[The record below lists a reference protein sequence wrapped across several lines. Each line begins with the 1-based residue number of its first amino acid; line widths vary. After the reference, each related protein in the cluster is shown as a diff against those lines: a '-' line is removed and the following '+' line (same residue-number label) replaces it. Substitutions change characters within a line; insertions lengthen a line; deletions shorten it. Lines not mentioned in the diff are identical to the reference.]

1 MSITA
6 LVTGGAGFIGSNLCK
21 RLLELDYKVICL
33 DNLLT
38 GSMNNIKSLENN
50 PNFYFKNADI
60 IDLIDIPH
68 VDIIFHMACAASPP
82 KYQKDPVHTIKTSTI
97 GTLNVLELARKHS
110 AKILYASTSEIYGD
124 PLEHPQKE
132 TYWGNV
138 NTVGV
143 RSCYDEGKRI
153 GETMCYEFRKQ
164 YGVDTKIVRIFNT
177 YGLNMDLEDGRVV
190 TNFIKSIAENKPLSI
205 FGDGS
210 QTRCFCYVDDLIEGL
225 LKMMNSSESGP
236 INLGN
241 PDNEMTIK
249 KLVNIFEDILNRKLE
264 VEYVELPGDDPK
276 QRRPDIS
283 VAKKQ
288 LCWEPRIS
296 EYDGIKKTLEYF
308 NVYK

>member
-82 KYQKDPVHTIKTSTI
+82 KYKKDPVHTIKTSTI

-241 PDNEMTIK
+241 PGNEITIK
-249 KLVNIFEDILNRKLE
+249 SLVNIFEDILNRKLE

-288 LCWEPRIS
+288 LCWEPSIS